1 MCDCHFLLAA
11 HSRSTVY
18 FILYLLST
26 DIMTSSSSPYV
37 GDSLSVSQSAQAD
50 ALAVIVNSHRSVVG
64 KLVYARNVD
73 TLAIADFLRANALVF
88 LTTIA
93 KFQNKKS
100 FYFTGSEP
108 TYIDFYIYDSLDV
121 LTQVCS

>member
-1 MCDCHFLLAA
+1 M
-11 HSRSTVY
+11 
-18 FILYLLST
+18 
-26 DIMTSSSSPYV
+26 
-37 GDSLSVSQSAQAD
+37 SQSAQAD